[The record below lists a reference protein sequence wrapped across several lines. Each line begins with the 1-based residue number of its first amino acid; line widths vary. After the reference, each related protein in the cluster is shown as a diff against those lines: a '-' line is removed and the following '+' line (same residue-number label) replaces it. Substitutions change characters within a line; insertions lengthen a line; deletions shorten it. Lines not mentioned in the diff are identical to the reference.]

1 MVNLDCQKITDCSG
15 KSFKRKVYSVTAY
28 KSGVVLGL
36 IHSTASNK
44 RSHRVTKISNDS
56 WLVLGVAK

>member
-1 MVNLDCQKITDCSG
+1 MANLDNQKITDCTG
-15 KSFKRKVYSVTAY
+15 ANFKRKIYSVTAY
-28 KSGVVLGL
+28 KSGITLGL

>member
-1 MVNLDCQKITDCSG
+1 MSNLDSQLITDCSG
-15 KSFKRKVYSVTAY
+15 HDFKRKVYSVVTY

>member
-1 MVNLDCQKITDCSG
+1 MANLDCQKIRDCSG
-15 KSFKRKVYSVTAY
+15 HDFKRKVYSVVTY

>member
-1 MVNLDCQKITDCSG
+1 MANLDNQKITDCTG
-15 KSFKRKVYSVTAY
+15 ANFRRKIYSVTEY
-28 KSGVVLGL
+28 KSGVTLGL

>member
-1 MVNLDCQKITDCSG
+1 MANLDGQQIRDCSG
-15 KSFKRKVYSVTAY
+15 HDFKRKVYSVVTY

>member
-1 MVNLDCQKITDCSG
+1 MSNLDSQKITDCSG
-15 KSFKRKVYSVTAY
+15 KSFRRKVYSVTEY
-28 KSGVVLGL
+28 KSGVTLGL

>member
-1 MVNLDCQKITDCSG
+1 MANIDNQKITDCTG
-15 KSFKRKVYSVTAY
+15 KNFRRKVYSVFNY
-28 KSGVVLGL
+28 KSGVTLGM
-36 IHSTASNK
+36 INSTTSNK

>member
-1 MVNLDCQKITDCSG
+1 MTNLNNQKVTDCSG
-15 KSFKRKVYSVTAY
+15 ASFRRKVYNVTAF
-28 KSGVVLGL
+28 KSGVTLGL

-44 RSHRVTKISNDS
+44 RSHRVTKTGDS